1 MSRLAGKMPK
11 GLGQTVTAT
20 AAATARRQTCLAL
33 RTAPARY
40 SSTENTSNKPRTAG
54 PSFKGQLTHS
64 IMKRLQ
70 RERADLERMARTRPE
85 NKMARNFSLT
95 FGKKFLASTRH
106 CFF

>member
-1 MSRLAGKMPK
+1 MPK
-11 GLGQTVTAT
+11 GLGHTVTAT

-33 RTAPARY
+33 RAAPVRY
-40 SSTENTSNKPRTAG
+40 SSTENNTNKPRTAG

-70 RERADLERMARTRPE
+70 REKADLERMARTRPE

-95 FGKKFLASTRH
+95 FGRQLIDGRPANVLSNLTR
-106 CFF
+106 